1 MQNAIM
7 PMTNKSKK
15 CFATERMS
23 AMSLFPPTSKRVECT
38 TNSIINTWIEDE
50 TIERVENLKGADS
63 TSIHKR
69 LYALDCEWDTERIVE
84 TESAIMVLA
93 GTVLGL
99 LRGRK
104 WLVLTGAGG
113 LFLLQHALIGWCP
126 TTPVMRRL
134 GIRTPNEI
142 CFEKQLLEELL
153 DE

>member
-1 MQNAIM
+1 
-7 PMTNKSKK
+7 
-15 CFATERMS
+15 
-23 AMSLFPPTSKRVECT
+23 MSLFPPTATRVASA

-50 TIERVENLKGADS
+50 TIARAESLKGADP
-63 TSIHKR
+63 TCIHKR

-84 TESAIMVLA
+84 TESAVMVLA

-104 WLVLTGAGG
+104 WLVLTGVGG
-113 LFLLQHALIGWCP
+113 FFLLQHALIGWCP
-126 TTPVMRRL
+126 TTPILRRI
-134 GIRTPNEI
+134 GIRTPDEI